1 MFLEQLE
8 QIAVTQDVHFMTVKR
23 RKDNGAWEVCVA
35 RPGTKKLIRKSS
47 LDWSRAEAIA
57 YEQRLLAQEHSL
69 EEALDRWLAEYVP
82 FLRKPKTYENRAK
95 QLRPFL
101 VGKAI
106 EDAPNAAA
114 EVRRAMSTKAP
125 ATINRMLSM
134 LRRVCHLAFKVWGW
148 IEKPVGQKILM
159 LTENNERHYY
169 LTREEVERLR
179 QHCTLA
185 EAGNLLVFAAFTG
198 LRKSEMFALNQSN
211 VRGESLYL
219 TARTKNG
226 RPRVI
231 PLHPRALAIA
241 KQLPYKNITPNIL
254 RKQFENAREEC
265 GMEHINWH
273 DLRHTFASWLIQK
286 NTPLQVVKELMGHAN
301 IGMTMRYAHLEIE
314 NLKTAVHAL

>member
-82 FLRKPKTYENRAK
+82 FLRK
-95 QLRPFL
+95 
-101 VGKAI
+101 
-106 EDAPNAAA
+106 
-114 EVRRAMSTKAP
+114 
-125 ATINRMLSM
+125 
-134 LRRVCHLAFKVWGW
+134 
-148 IEKPVGQKILM
+148 
-159 LTENNERHYY
+159 
-169 LTREEVERLR
+169 
-179 QHCTLA
+179 
-185 EAGNLLVFAAFTG
+185 
-198 LRKSEMFALNQSN
+198 
-211 VRGESLYL
+211 
-219 TARTKNG
+219 
-226 RPRVI
+226 
-231 PLHPRALAIA
+231 
-241 KQLPYKNITPNIL
+241 
-254 RKQFENAREEC
+254 QFENAREEC